1 MSWSRNG
8 TWFLVILPLLT
19 AIQLYISTLMVDCRG
34 LLVFTVYQV
43 SWFMAM

>member
-1 MSWSRNG
+1 MSW
-8 TWFLVILPLLT
+8 PLIKVGSPET
-19 AIQLYISTLMVDCRG
+19 MYHFSTIQLYISTLMVDCRG